1 VPPVACS
8 GPDAALPDAALPS
21 RVIRG
26 RVIRATHCYP
36 ITPLSYHPLSY
47 HPLSYHQL
55 SLHSR
60 APTKVPTGSP
70 SADRIPKC
78 RQDSRRPQAR
88 GKREGLRCVPNRR
101 VGRTDRSAEPVGRT
115 ADFWGTGEPASLP
128 QASNPNNTQ
137 PEQHARTTRER
148 AAPTWTRAAQ
158 AEVSTGRAPKARL
171 LSVGDPTGFSDRL
184 FRQAL
189 SMGVFSMRRKT
200 TVISEPGR
208 EGVHV

>member
-1 VPPVACS
+1 MIVAGALNFVPSGTASETGKTRRAPRFLNWGLPCRGLPRRVPRGVPPVACS
-8 GPDAALPDAALPS
+8 GPDAALPDAALPDAALPS

-88 GKREGLRCVPNRR
+88 GKREGLRCVPNRW

-137 PEQHARTTRER
+137 PEQHAT
-148 AAPTWTRAAQ
+148 
-158 AEVSTGRAPKARL
+158 
-171 LSVGDPTGFSDRL
+171 
-184 FRQAL
+184 
-189 SMGVFSMRRKT
+189 
-200 TVISEPGR
+200 
-208 EGVHV
+208 